1 MLCGFVYVNVCI
13 SLRDFYLFSVSLS
26 ISPVWK
32 YLFVRREVRM
42 IAYCMRTSG
51 EGGKRTKGQ
60 GTVFV
65 CAEGEAILNMN
76 DNGIKMIKC

>member
-1 MLCGFVYVNVCI
+1 
-13 SLRDFYLFSVSLS
+13 
-26 ISPVWK
+26 
-32 YLFVRREVRM
+32 M